1 MTNDKNPSE
10 LEPSDFVSS
19 DGRFK
24 WKLLGHKVMVSSL
37 VTVVSGVIAFAES
50 DPRYLA
56 LVPLFEA
63 LKNFLKHSSKL
74 DWKPFWDLF

>member
-1 MTNDKNPSE
+1 MSNSKNPNELTSDDFISE
-10 LEPSDFVSS
+10 EGD
-19 DGRFK
+19 FK
-24 WKLLGHKVMVSSL
+24 WKLFAHKVLVSGL

-50 DPRYLA
+50 DARYLA

-74 DWKPFWDLF
+74 KWKPFWDLF